1 MINDE
6 NETKLKFIRD
16 LPFEKRLEI
25 INELKIKYP
34 DRIPLLITDGNKK
47 LKPIKLLVPSD
58 LSIMNVLIIVRNRIK
73 INSEET
79 IFLFANTYTK
89 NNKIKESFLCN
100 SSETISIIYN
110 KYKDDDNMLYL
121 TYCKE
126 NVFG

>member
-1 MINDE
+1 MTNTDK
-6 NETKLKFIRD
+6 TKFIRD
-16 LPFEKRLEI
+16 LPFEKRLETI
-25 INELKIKYP
+25 KELKNKYP
-34 DRIPLLITDGNKK
+34 DRIPLMITDENKK

-58 LSIMNVLIIVRNRIK
+58 LSVMNVLIIVRKRIQ
-73 INSEET
+73 IGSEET

-100 SSETISIIYN
+100 SSESISTIYN

>member
-1 MINDE
+1 MNIKSKKEELTEFFQYVLWDD
-6 NETKLKFIRD
+6 TSSQLWHMKKF
-16 LPFEKRLEI
+16 
-25 INELKIKYP
+25 NQN
-34 DRIPLLITDGNKK
+34 LL
-47 LKPIKLLVPSD
+47 PSD